1 VADIKH
7 IPTGEGTL
15 YLAVAEDAF
24 SRRVVGWAIETYL
37 RAELV
42 LKDLN
47 RAIGQRRPQGA
58 IHHSDQGSGY
68 TAAVFEFIEGWYNT
82 PHPWATRGDTQ
93 ARTLRNVEGRSW
105 WVLAHVTMGT
115 EQHTGGA

>member
-1 VADIKH
+1 V
-7 IPTGEGTL
+7 L
-15 YLAVAEDAF
+15 YLAAVVDAF

-68 TAAVFEFIEGWYNT
+68 TAAVFEFIEGWYST

-115 EQHTGGA
+115 VQHTGGA